1 MVERV
6 RKTYWEW
13 GGGRK
18 RGGMERKERERMVV
32 RDKQDG
38 GGGNGWTRWMRS
50 ETDGRSECCEGRFDQ
65 KMTAVANKKKNLSL
79 LSHPPWQFASWVCQ
93 QGRHRAA
100 STATGTTPNARLAPP
115 ACDLSPQH

>member
-38 GGGNGWTRWMRS
+38 GRERL
-50 ETDGRSECCEGRFDQ
+50 DPLD
-65 KMTAVANKKKNLSL
+65 AVRDRREVGVL
-79 LSHPPWQFASWVCQ
+79 
-93 QGRHRAA
+93 
-100 STATGTTPNARLAPP
+100 
-115 ACDLSPQH
+115 